1 MWYCQVK
8 IDLVK
13 EEFIADF
20 FRLSHHE
27 IFGNPS
33 GQYLIIK
40 VRSNNFFDE
49 IAEKMFGGVYRVY
62 QTTKVTLASFPSN
75 FMTSSICFL
84 VVFPPRNNFPTF
96 VINSK

>member
-1 MWYCQVK
+1 MV
-8 IDLVK
+8 D
-13 EEFIADF
+13 FF

-27 IFGNPS
+27 IYGIPS
-33 GQYLIIK
+33 GQYLIMK
-40 VRSNNFFDE
+40 VRSDNFFHE
-49 IAEKMFGGVYRVY
+49 RVEKMFGGVYRVY

-84 VVFPPRNNFPTF
+84 VVFPPPKNFPTF